1 MRGYDV
7 AIVRLLPFVL
17 FIQVGI
23 YLISALNN
31 IYFDD
36 FCLLHGNS
44 AIYATALYFIS
55 LANRHYHCV
64 WNRAMYLFLI
74 FTPVLN
80 YLDAKIGLFDSVET
94 YLWFIS
100 IIYILTAIITAY
112 MAVKHFIP
120 TLKHK

>member
-1 MRGYDV
+1 MRGYDI

-17 FIQVGI
+17 FVEIGISIVCFWNRI
-23 YLISALNN
+23 YL
-31 IYFDD
+31 DD
-36 FCLLHGNS
+36 FYILHGNS

-55 LANRHYHCV
+55 LANHHYHCV

>member
-17 FIQVGI
+17 FIIIGI
-23 YLISALNN
+23 ELFYCWTGGSE
-31 IYFDD
+31 YP
-36 FCLLHGNS
+36 FCLLHSNS

-55 LANRHYHCV
+55 LANHHYHCV

>member
-17 FIQVGI
+17 FIQIGI
-23 YLISALNN
+23 TLIYGWLR
-31 IYFDD
+31 IEPVEF
-36 FCLLHGNS
+36 FLLHSNS

-55 LANRHYHCV
+55 LANHHYHCV

-120 TLKHK
+120 TLNHK

>member
-1 MRGYDV
+1 MRGYDI
-7 AIVRLLPFVL
+7 AIVRLLPFIL
-17 FIQVGI
+17 FIQLGADLILCHNGI
-23 YLISALNN
+23 DLSAF
-31 IYFDD
+31 YK
-36 FCLLHGNS
+36 LHGNS